1 MIFFC
6 CLDTTRRRG
15 RQFHAFGMACHSFQR
30 HQIFASPCVVCHFV
44 FWSGSLLGAV
54 PCFFL
59 SLSRVGCSAVEG
71 TASYTRKGNHFP
83 AQWNAG
89 VLVMIHKPVDC
100 KDKAANATLL
110 AAGART
116 WCWAPSWSWAELF
129 CSQGPCYCQASLCDW
144 ACHCALWKT
153 APRFKGHF
161 WDRSCEE

>member
-1 MIFFC
+1 MLCHSLRTGRFSRLLFKYYESRSIQKIQFFSASLTFCARLSVFFSFDTHDDFFFC

-59 SLSRVGCSAVEG
+59 SLSRLGCSAVEG

-116 WCWAPSWSWAELF
+116 WC
-129 CSQGPCYCQASLCDW
+129 
-144 ACHCALWKT
+144 
-153 APRFKGHF
+153 
-161 WDRSCEE
+161 